1 MKSVVAILV
10 VTALSGVNVRED
22 VQQVEVY
29 ISGLA

>member
-1 MKSVVAILV
+1 MKSVVAILA

-29 ISGLA
+29 VSGLA